1 MLYDLNIA
9 WSPATPTDR
18 LLQTLTTAHSLG
30 FATVALNHTLEL
42 PFPAN
47 PTTPFPALPSS
58 SSSDSNNNNN
68 NNNNKLP
75 HVLHRATLPLADPA
89 ASNYRLPSLASVY
102 DLLAIRPLTEKAFQN
117 ACLTLDIP
125 LVSLDMAQHFP
136 FYFRPKPCMAAVSR
150 GVRFEICYSQALAA
164 DPRGRAN
171 FISNATNLI
180 RATRGRGIIISSEA
194 KSAFGLRAP
203 ADIVNL
209 FNVWGLQS
217 EKAMEGLRTIPR
229 SVVVNEGMKRDGF
242 RGVINIVQVVNK
254 DAVQGDQT
262 DDQSSAAEQ
271 PGKRKNQKRKNGGEG
286 VQPIS
291 KREAKKMKLAAR
303 AAASEKKVS

>member
-9 WSPATPTDR
+9 WSPATPVDR
-18 LLQTLTTAHSLG
+18 LIQTLTTAHSLG

-42 PFPAN
+42 PFPAT
-47 PTTPFPALPSS
+47 PTTPFPSLSSSSSSS
-58 SSSDSNNNNN
+58 SSSDS

-89 ASNYRLPSLASVY
+89 ASNYRLPSLVSVY
-102 DLLAIRPLTEKAFQN
+102 DILAIRPLTEKAFQN

-125 LVSLDMAQHFP
+125 LISLDMAQHFP

-242 RGVINIVQVVNK
+242 RGVINIVQVIKK
-254 DAVQGDQT
+254 DAVEGDQT

-271 PGKRKNQKRKNGGEG
+271 PGKRKNQKRKNGGEDA
-286 VQPIS
+286 QPIS

>member
-30 FATVALNHTLEL
+30 FSTVALNHTLEL

-58 SSSDSNNNNN
+58 SSSDSNNNN
-68 NNNNKLP
+68 KLP

-89 ASNYRLPSLASVY
+89 ASNYRLPSLVSVY

-125 LVSLDMAQHFP
+125 IISLDMAQHFP

-150 GVRFEICYSQALAA
+150 GVRFEICYSQALLAA

-242 RGVINIVQVVNK
+242 RGVINIVQVIKK
-254 DAVQGDQT
+254 DAVEGDQT
-262 DDQSSAAEQ
+262 DDQSSVAEQ
-271 PGKRKNQKRKNGGEG
+271 PGKRKNQKRKNGGEDA
-286 VQPIS
+286 QPIS

>member
-9 WSPATPTDR
+9 WSPATTTER
-18 LLQTLTTAHSLG
+18 LLQTLTTASSLG
-30 FATVALNHTLEL
+30 YATVALNHTLEL

-47 PTTPFPALPSS
+47 PTTPFPSLPTSS
-58 SSSDSNNNNN
+58 SSSPDS
-68 NNNNKLP
+68 KLP

-89 ASNYRLPSLASVY
+89 ASNYRLPSLVGVY

-125 LVSLDMAQHFP
+125 IISLDMAQHFP

-194 KSAFGLRAP
+194 KNAFGLRAP
-203 ADIVNL
+203 ADVVNL

-242 RGVINIVQVVNK
+242 RGVINIVQVVKKNP
-254 DAVQGDQT
+254 VEGDQT
-262 DDQSSAAEQ
+262 DDQSSATDQ
-271 PGKRKNQKRKNGGEG
+271 PGKRKNQKRKNGGEDG
-286 VQPIS
+286 QTIS

-303 AAASEKKVS
+303 AAASDKK

>member
-9 WSPATPTDR
+9 WSPTTPTDR

-58 SSSDSNNNNN
+58 SSSDSNSK
-68 NNNNKLP
+68 NKLP

-89 ASNYRLPSLASVY
+89 ASNYRLPSLVSVY

-125 LVSLDMAQHFP
+125 IISLDMAQHFP

-150 GVRFEICYSQALAA
+150 GVRFEICYSQALLAA

-203 ADIVNL
+203 ADIINL

-217 EKAMEGLRTIPR
+217 DKAMEGLRTIPR

-242 RGVINIVQVVNK
+242 RGVINIVQVIKK
-254 DAVQGDQT
+254 DAVEGDQT

-271 PGKRKNQKRKNGGEG
+271 PGKRKNQKRKNGGEDA
-286 VQPIS
+286 QPIS
-291 KREAKKMKLAAR
+291 KREAKKIKLAAR

>member
-9 WSPATPTDR
+9 WSPTTPTDR

-58 SSSDSNNNNN
+58 SSDS

-89 ASNYRLPSLASVY
+89 ASNYRLPSLVSVY

-125 LVSLDMAQHFP
+125 IISLDMAQHFP

-150 GVRFEICYSQALAA
+150 GVRFEICYSQALSAA

-171 FISNATNLI
+171 FISNSTNLI

-242 RGVINIVQVVNK
+242 RGVINIVQVIKK
-254 DAVQGDQT
+254 DAVEGDQT

-271 PGKRKNQKRKNGGEG
+271 PGKRKNQKRKNGGEDA
-286 VQPIS
+286 QPIS

>member
-9 WSPATPTDR
+9 WSPTTPTDR

-58 SSSDSNNNNN
+58 SSSGS

-89 ASNYRLPSLASVY
+89 ASNYRLPSLVSVY

-125 LVSLDMAQHFP
+125 IISLDMAQHFP

-150 GVRFEICYSQALAA
+150 GVRFEICYSQALLAA

-242 RGVINIVQVVNK
+242 RGVINIVQVVKK
-254 DAVQGDQT
+254 DAVEGDQT

-271 PGKRKNQKRKNGGEG
+271 PGKRKNQKRKNGGEDA
-286 VQPIS
+286 QPIS

>member
-47 PTTPFPALPSS
+47 PTTPFPALLSS
-58 SSSDSNNNNN
+58 SSSDS
-68 NNNNKLP
+68 NNNKLP

-89 ASNYRLPSLASVY
+89 ASNYRLPSLVSVY

-125 LVSLDMAQHFP
+125 IISLDMSQHFP

-150 GVRFEICYSQALAA
+150 GVRFEICYSQALTAA

-242 RGVINIVQVVNK
+242 RGVINIVQVIKK
-254 DAVQGDQT
+254 DAVEGDQT

-271 PGKRKNQKRKNGGEG
+271 PGKRKNQKRKNGGEDA
-286 VQPIS
+286 QPIS

>member
-58 SSSDSNNNNN
+58 SSSSSDS
-68 NNNNKLP
+68 NKLP

-89 ASNYRLPSLASVY
+89 ASNYRLPSLVSVY

-125 LVSLDMAQHFP
+125 IISLDMAQHFP

-150 GVRFEICYSQALAA
+150 GVRFEICYSQALSAA

-209 FNVWGLQS
+209 FNIWGLQS

-242 RGVINIVQVVNK
+242 RGVINIVQVIKK
-254 DAVQGDQT
+254 DAVEGDQT
-262 DDQSSAAEQ
+262 DDQSSATEQ
-271 PGKRKNQKRKNGGEG
+271 PGKRKNQKRKNGGEDA
-286 VQPIS
+286 QPIS